1 MDSLNERASG
11 PFALLPGS
19 ACPTLAH
26 AVAEHLGVGL
36 HPATVARFP
45 DGELHVA
52 VGPSVR
58 GRDVFLLQSTAPNVE
73 PHLLELLLLAD
84 AVRRSGAA
92 RVTAVIPY
100 FGYARQDRRTND
112 GEAVGARVV
121 ADMLHGAGIER
132 IVSVDLHSPTLE
144 GVFSD
149 PLDHVSAVTELAAAL
164 GDVPDG
170 VIVAP
175 DLGAARLADRY
186 ADLLDLP
193 TAVVHK
199 TRLSGERVRVRRL
212 TGEVA
217 GRTPIIVDDMIS
229 TGATVE
235 AAIAGARDAG
245 AKAGAVVAATHGLLV
260 GNAPARLERL
270 HLARLV
276 VTDTVE
282 MPAGPGLPLHVRSV
296 APILAAA
303 IRRLA
308 TA

>member
-1 MDSLNERASG
+1 L
-11 PFALLPGS
+11 PVALLAGS

-26 AVAEHLGVGL
+26 AVAEHLGIAL
-36 HPATVARFP
+36 DEAAVARFP
-45 DGELHVA
+45 DGELHVEVA
-52 VGPSVR
+52 PSLR
-58 GRDVFLLQSTAPNVE
+58 GRDLFLLQSTSPPVE
-73 PHLLELLLLAD
+73 THLLELLLLAD
-84 AVRRSGAA
+84 AARRSGTA
-92 RVTAVIPY
+92 RLTAVVPY
-100 FGYARQDRRTND
+100 FGYARQDRRVRD

-132 IVSVDLHSPTLE
+132 IVAVDLHSPTLE

-149 PLDHVSAVTELAAAL
+149 PLEHVSAVPELAEAL
-164 GDVPDG
+164 RDVPNG

-186 ADLLDLP
+186 AEVLDLP

-199 TRLSGERVRVRRL
+199 TRVSGERVRVRRL

-235 AAIAGARDAG
+235 AALASVRAAGAN
-245 AKAGAVVAATHGLLV
+245 AGAVVAATHGLLV
-260 GNAPARLERL
+260 GDAPARLARL
-270 HLARLV
+270 DLARLV
-276 VTDTVE
+276 MTDTVAV
-282 MPAGPGLPLHVRSV
+282 PSAPGLPLHVRSV
-296 APILAAA
+296 APILASA

-308 TA
+308 AA